1 MLTDEQKE
9 AVRWPADMM
18 LTACPGSGKTRVII
32 SKLTRVLDE
41 IRGTPRSV
49 ACITYTNTGVYEI
62 ETRLRHHTQPGDE
75 SCYEIG
81 TIHSFCLNHIF
92 RPFCHHFDGYKQGF
106 KVLTQDSPEFQGFV
120 EAVCAQHGRYNLG
133 YKDFEEFTQ
142 LRVGLDGEPAGA
154 VLAHGAVMPD
164 LAKAYWKK
172 IREAGFIDFANII
185 YYSLV
190 LLRER
195 PEVLSY
201 VSSRFAWILVDEFQ
215 DTTDLQVEI
224 LTLVAAQGR
233 TKFLLVGD
241 PCQSIFG
248 FAGAR
253 PDLADEF
260 AERIGARTDLTLSGN
275 FRSSAPVIKHA
286 NLLFPR
292 TPAMMAVGE
301 SKKFTEQPF
310 RQHGGSPFQVI
321 RDHFLPMLEELS
333 IPVGEAAILAPSWF
347 SLFPLGKE
355 LRQYGVSVV
364 GPGARPYKR
373 SRQFSN
379 LAEQV
384 CGYLMELRP
393 DLIVSIERALFN
405 TVLDVTGRAYF
416 DLFSYKGRVIVFR
429 LLEKA
434 KELHQLYVGAIAWLE
449 AAAKAFTEILLEE
462 GLLGPSEQAIFPVSV
477 EEMKAD
483 MNKVDL
489 ANLTISELGI
499 YASPEAALKLATLHY
514 SKGREFQAVAMID
527 MHEGKIPFY
536 MASTQEEFDEAKRLF
551 YVGVTRAKRLLLY
564 ITDSSHSKNQPTRFL
579 RAGTGVGVC

>member
-1 MLTDEQKE
+1 
-9 AVRWPADMM
+9 
-18 LTACPGSGKTRVII
+18 
-32 SKLTRVLDE
+32 
-41 IRGTPRSV
+41 
-49 ACITYTNTGVYEI
+49 
-62 ETRLRHHTQPGDE
+62 
-75 SCYEIG
+75 
-81 TIHSFCLNHIF
+81 
-92 RPFCHHFDGYKQGF
+92 
-106 KVLTQDSPEFQGFV
+106 
-120 EAVCAQHGRYNLG
+120 
-133 YKDFEEFTQ
+133 
-142 LRVGLDGEPAGA
+142 
-154 VLAHGAVMPD
+154 
-164 LAKAYWKK
+164 
-172 IREAGFIDFANII
+172 
-185 YYSLV
+185 
-190 LLRER
+190 
-195 PEVLSY
+195 
-201 VSSRFAWILVDEFQ
+201 
-215 DTTDLQVEI
+215 
-224 LTLVAAQGR
+224 
-233 TKFLLVGD
+233 
-241 PCQSIFG
+241 
-248 FAGAR
+248 
-253 PDLADEF
+253 
-260 AERIGARTDLTLSGN
+260 
-275 FRSSAPVIKHA
+275 
-286 NLLFPR
+286 
-292 TPAMMAVGE
+292 MMAVGE